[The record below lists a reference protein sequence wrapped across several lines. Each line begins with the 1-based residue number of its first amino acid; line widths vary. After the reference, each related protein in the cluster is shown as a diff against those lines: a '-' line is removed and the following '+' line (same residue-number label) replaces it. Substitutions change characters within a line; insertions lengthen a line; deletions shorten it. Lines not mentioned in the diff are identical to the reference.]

1 MRKPELAFIKKA
13 KKCDLSKNLAPV
25 TAPVS
30 YTNKKNAWM
39 DSEIFRGQFFHDSP
53 HYTTFRYSDQYLG
66 PVDVG

>member
-1 MRKPELAFIKKA
+1 MRPF
-13 KKCDLSKNLAPV
+13 KNLAPV

-53 HYTTFRYSDQYLG
+53 HYTTFRYSDQYIG